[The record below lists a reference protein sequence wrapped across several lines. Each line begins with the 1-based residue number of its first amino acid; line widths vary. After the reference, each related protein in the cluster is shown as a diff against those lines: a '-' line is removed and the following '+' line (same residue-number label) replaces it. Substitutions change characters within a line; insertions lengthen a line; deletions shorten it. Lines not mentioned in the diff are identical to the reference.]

1 MLDHINHYWNACL
14 VYNFL
19 WLHHK
24 PAGPNMMG
32 TILDNSIISTD
43 FIIINILHLL
53 HFSALRS
60 EVSTQTNQKLLL
72 LQLKQHWSLTER
84 RKLFG
89 NKELT
94 CLDVGFSWKFN
105 CSWSD

>member
-24 PAGPNMMG
+24 PASPNMMG

-53 HFSALRS
+53 QFSAQRS
-60 EVSTQTNQKLLL
+60 RPKQIRNFYFNRLEV
-72 LQLKQHWSLTER
+72 HDSLTEENCLKIR
-84 RKLFG
+84 INMFG
-89 NKELT
+89 CWIFLEI
-94 CLDVGFSWKFN
+94 
-105 CSWSD
+105 

>member
-24 PAGPNMMG
+24 PACPNMMG

-53 HFSALRS
+53 QFSGLRH
-60 EVSTQTNQKLLL
+60 
-72 LQLKQHWSLTER
+72 KQIRNFYFYR
-84 RKLFG
+84 RTLAFDRK
-89 NKELT
+89 KKI
-94 CLDVGFSWKFN
+94 V
-105 CSWSD
+105 

>member
-24 PAGPNMMG
+24 PASPNMMG

-53 HFSALRS
+53 QFSAFGSRPK
-60 EVSTQTNQKLLL
+60 QIRNFYFNR
-72 LQLKQHWSLTER
+72 LKSHWSLTER
-84 RKLFG
+84 IRMFG
-89 NKELT
+89 CWIFLEI
-94 CLDVGFSWKFN
+94 
-105 CSWSD
+105 

>member
-24 PAGPNMMG
+24 PASPDMMG

-53 HFSALRS
+53 QFSALGTWPKQIVNFYFYRL
-60 EVSTQTNQKLLL
+60 KLDL
-72 LQLKQHWSLTER
+72 SLTDR
-84 RKLFG
+84 RKLFE
-89 NKELT
+89 NK
-94 CLDVGFSWKFN
+94 N
-105 CSWSD
+105 

>member
-24 PAGPNMMG
+24 PASPTMMG

-53 HFSALRS
+53 QFSALGSRHK
-60 EVSTQTNQKLLL
+60 QIRNFYFFRPKL
-72 LQLKQHWSLTER
+72 HWSVEFD
-84 RKLFG
+84 RKT
-89 NKELT
+89 KI
-94 CLDVGFSWKFN
+94 V
-105 CSWSD
+105 